1 MMAYLKLILAVLLLL
16 CLAPMPYG
24 YYNLV
29 RFVAMVAFGVMAYQY
44 VQERRKALAVVFGA
58 LALLFQPFMKVVLG
72 RTVWNVVDV
81 SVAAVLLFL
90 AFRQFRGR

>member
-58 LALLFQPFMKVVLG
+58 LALLFQPFMKVMLG

>member
-1 MMAYLKLILAVLLLL
+1 MMAYLKLILAALLLL

-44 VQERRKALAVVFGA
+44 VQERREALGVFFGA
-58 LALLFQPFMKVVLG
+58 LALLFQPFVKVALG
-72 RTVWNVVDV
+72 RTMWNVVDV
-81 SVAAVLLFL
+81 AAAAVLLFL
-90 AFRQFRGR
+90 VFRRFRGR